1 MSSSTQQ
8 GPQGEKG
15 RRSRRALA
23 AAMLGAG
30 VTHFV
35 APGNYEKIVPRW
47 AGDAHQA
54 VLLSGV
60 AELVCGALLLNRRT
74 SRVGGWL
81 TALLLVAV
89 FPANVQ
95 MLLDAGTEHQ
105 AVDMPADRFRVIA
118 AARLPFQVPM
128 LIWALRVAG
137 RGGKPGK

>member
-1 MSSSTQQ
+1 
-8 GPQGEKG
+8 
-15 RRSRRALA
+15 
-23 AAMLGAG
+23 MLGAG

-47 AGDAHQA
+47 AGDPHQVTLA
-54 VLLSGV
+54 SGV

-74 SRVGGWL
+74 SRLGGWL

-105 AVDMPADRFRVIA
+105 ATEMPVDRFRAIA
-118 AARLPFQVPM
+118 AARLPLQVP
-128 LIWALRVAG
+128 LVIWALRVAG
-137 RGGKPGK
+137 RAGRAAK